1 MENTEIED
9 KGKKK
14 VAGIYIRVS
23 TEDQV
28 REGFSLG
35 EQQEKLE
42 GLCKYKGYEIY
53 KVYKDAGISAKDM
66 VHRPQFQAM
75 LEDMKA
81 GKINYIVA
89 YKLDRV
95 TRSVRDL
102 ETLISTLEKYN
113 CYLICDRDDV
123 NTSSANGRFFVR
135 MLTVLSQLEIEI
147 VSERTKFGLGGAIKA
162 GHIPGSCPFGYYRDT
177 DKTIKIDNSTKDIV
191 IRIYQMYLEGK
202 SYQQIANILNEEE
215 IPSPVKGKWSD
226 STIEKIINNRIYMG
240 DFERYKK
247 DRTRESEIYMNVV
260 PAIISRAMWE
270 DTQNQKGKNQRAYSR
285 HRIYI
290 FFQKLI
296 CPSCGRI
303 MTGKGAGGKK
313 SRYMYYTCEK
323 CKIYF
328 NEDNVESALIDYI
341 LDFIE
346 YDYQVSKFYYPLLAE
361 KKDDES
367 KEIEKEIS
375 KLKAQKERL
384 KKAYMNGIVEMDDFA
399 EDFKVIDEKLSIL
412 ENKMINSID
421 LQQESYNPAHLIA
434 QRDIEKETLIEGQMY
449 KDMIL
454 NLWTMKSKEE
464 KQEFISK
471 FIESV
476 ALTKNDDGTINIE
489 KVNLRSTFIEQVDKL
504 YEKGVVD
511 IPSKM
516 ETSGNLQN
524 ISTSINLNKNQVNEY
539 LDELKKEMNINY
551 LDLGKYHFNGEEF
564 DETEGIKNEIATYK
578 DKAISFKIKK
588 NEKPI
593 RFFAVKE
600 MKNYLSKPDGNVNFS
615 VVTRIISP
623 DNNKKKNKNKCKNNN
638 K

>member
-1 MENTEIED
+1 MESTELECNE
-9 KGKKK
+9 KNN

-23 TEDQV
+23 TEDQA

-35 EQQEKLE
+35 EQKEKLE
-42 GLCKYKGYEIY
+42 ALCKYKGYEVY
-53 KVYKDAGISAKDM
+53 KVYKDAGISAKDIT
-66 VHRPQFQAM
+66 HRPQFQQM

-95 TRSVRDL
+95 TRSVKDL
-102 ETLISTLEKYN
+102 ETLISTLEQYH

-123 NTSSANGRFFVR
+123 NTSTANGRFFVR

-162 GHIPGSCPFGYYRDT
+162 GHIPGPCPFGYYRDS
-177 DKTIKIDNSTKDIV
+177 DKTIKVDISTKDIV
-191 IRIYQMYLEGK
+191 IRIYQLYLEGK
-202 SYQQIANILNEEE
+202 SYQQIANILNDENV
-215 IPSPVKGKWSD
+215 PSPVKSKWGD

-247 DRTRESEIYMNVV
+247 DKDRESEIYMNVV
-260 PAIISRAMWE
+260 PPIISRAMWE
-270 DTQNQKGKNQRAYSR
+270 DTQNQKGKNQRSYSR
-285 HRIYI
+285 HRVYI

-296 CPSCGRI
+296 CPKCGKI

-313 SRYMYYTCEK
+313 SKYMYYTCEK
-323 CKIYF
+323 CKINF
-328 NEDNVESALIDYI
+328 NEDNIEEILIDYI

-346 YDYQVSKFYYPLLAE
+346 YDYQVNKFFYPLLAE
-361 KKDDES
+361 KKNDEA
-367 KEIEKEIS
+367 KEIEKEI
-375 KLKAQKERL
+375 KKYKDQKKRL
-384 KKAYMNGIVEMDDFA
+384 IKVYKDGILEMEDLA
-399 EDFKVIDEKLSIL
+399 EDINVIDKKLAEL
-412 ENKMINSID
+412 KNMQID
-421 LQQESYNPAHLIA
+421 SVDLVKETYNPAHLIA
-434 QRDIEKETLIEGQMY
+434 HRDIEKESLLDGKMY
-449 KDMIL
+449 REMIL
-454 NLWTMKSKEE
+454 NLWVLKSKEE
-464 KQEFISK
+464 KQDFISR
-471 FIESV
+471 FVESI
-476 ALTKNDDGTINIE
+476 AIKKNEDNTLSIE
-489 KVNLRSTFIEQVDKL
+489 KINFRSTFIEQVDKL
-504 YEKGVVD
+504 YEKGVID

-524 ISTSINLNKNQVNEY
+524 ISTSINLSNKQVNEY

-593 RFFAVKE
+593 RFFAIKE
-600 MKNYLSKPDGNVNFS
+600 MKNYLAKPDGNVNFS
-615 VVTRIISP
+615 VVTHVVSP
-623 DNNKKKNKNKCKNNN
+623 NNTKKKNKNK
-638 K
+638 

>member
-1 MENTEIED
+1 MESTELECN
-9 KGKKK
+9 GKKN

-23 TEDQV
+23 TEDQA

-35 EQQEKLE
+35 EQKEKLE
-42 GLCKYKGYEIY
+42 ALCKYKGYEVY
-53 KVYKDAGISAKDM
+53 KVYKDAGISAKDIT
-66 VHRPQFQAM
+66 HRPQFQQM

-95 TRSVRDL
+95 TRSVKDL
-102 ETLISTLEKYN
+102 ETLISTLEQYH

-123 NTSSANGRFFVR
+123 NTSTANGRFFVR

-162 GHIPGSCPFGYYRDT
+162 GHIPGPCPFGYYRDT
-177 DKTIKIDNSTKDIV
+177 DKTIKIDISTKDIV
-191 IRIYQMYLEGK
+191 IRIYQLYLEGK
-202 SYQQIANILNEEE
+202 SYQQIANILNDENV
-215 IPSPVKGKWSD
+215 PSPVKSKWGD

-247 DRTRESEIYMNVV
+247 DKDRESEIYMNVV
-260 PAIISRAMWE
+260 PPIISRAMWE
-270 DTQNQKGKNQRAYSR
+270 DTQNQKGKNQRSYSR
-285 HRIYI
+285 HRVYI

-296 CPSCGRI
+296 CPMCGKI

-313 SRYMYYTCEK
+313 SKYMYYTCEK

-328 NEDNVESALIDYI
+328 NEDDIEEILIDYI

-346 YDYQVSKFYYPLLAE
+346 YDYQVNKFFYPLLAE
-361 KKDDES
+361 KKDDEA
-367 KEIEKEIS
+367 KEIEKEI
-375 KLKAQKERL
+375 KKYKDQKKRL
-384 KKAYMNGIVEMDDFA
+384 IKVYKDGILEMEDFA
-399 EDFKVIDEKLSIL
+399 EDINAIDKKLAEL
-412 ENKMINSID
+412 KNMQID
-421 LQQESYNPAHLIA
+421 SVDLVKETYNPAHLIA
-434 QRDIEKETLIEGQMY
+434 HRDIEKESLLEGNKY
-449 KDMIL
+449 KEKLL
-454 NLWTMKSKEE
+454 NLWVLKSKEE
-464 KQEFISK
+464 KQDFISR
-471 FIESV
+471 FIESIS
-476 ALTKNDDGTINIE
+476 LKKNEDNTLSIE
-489 KVNLRSTFIEQVDKL
+489 KINFRSTFIEQVDKL

-516 ETSGNLQN
+516 ENSGNLQN
-524 ISTSINLNKNQVNEY
+524 ISTSINLSNKQVNEY

-593 RFFAVKE
+593 RFFAIKE
-600 MKNYLSKPDGNVNFS
+600 MKNYLAKPDYNVNFS
-615 VVTRIISP
+615 VVTHVVP
-623 DNNKKKNKNKCKNNN
+623 PNNIKKKNKNK
-638 K
+638 

>member
-1 MENTEIED
+1 MESTELECNA
-9 KGKKK
+9 KKN

-23 TEDQV
+23 TEDQA

-35 EQQEKLE
+35 EQKEKLE
-42 GLCKYKGYEIY
+42 ALCKYKGYEVY
-53 KVYKDAGISAKDM
+53 KVYKDAGISAKDIT
-66 VHRPQFQAM
+66 HRPQFQQM

-95 TRSVRDL
+95 TRSVKDL
-102 ETLISTLEKYN
+102 ETLISTLEQYH

-123 NTSSANGRFFVR
+123 NTSTANGRFFVR

-162 GHIPGSCPFGYYRDT
+162 GHIPGPCPFGYYRDI
-177 DKTIKIDNSTKDIV
+177 DKTIKIDISTKDII
-191 IRIYQMYLEGK
+191 IRIYQLYLEGK
-202 SYQQIANILNEEE
+202 SYQQIANILNDENV
-215 IPSPVKGKWSD
+215 PSPVKSKWGD

-247 DRTRESEIYMNVV
+247 DKNRESEIYMNVV
-260 PAIISRAMWE
+260 PPIISRAMWE
-270 DTQNQKGKNQRAYSR
+270 DTQNQKGKNQRSYSR
-285 HRIYI
+285 HRVYI

-296 CPSCGRI
+296 CPKCGKI

-313 SRYMYYTCEK
+313 SKYMYYTCEK

-328 NEDNVESALIDYI
+328 NEDIIEETLIDYI

-346 YDYQVSKFYYPLLAE
+346 YDYHVNKFFYPLLAE
-361 KKDDES
+361 KKDDEA
-367 KEIEKEIS
+367 KEIEKEI
-375 KLKAQKERL
+375 KKYKEQKKRL
-384 KKAYMNGIVEMDDFA
+384 IKVYKDGILEMEDFA
-399 EDFKVIDEKLSIL
+399 EDINEIDKKLAEL
-412 ENKMINSID
+412 KNMQID
-421 LQQESYNPAHLIA
+421 SVDLIKETYNPAHLIA
-434 QRDIEKETLIEGQMY
+434 HRDIEKESLLDGKKY
-449 KDMIL
+449 KEKLL
-454 NLWTMKSKEE
+454 NFWVLKSKEE
-464 KQEFISK
+464 KQDFISK
-471 FIESV
+471 FIESI
-476 ALTKNDDGTINIE
+476 ALNKNEDNTLSIE
-489 KVNLRSTFIEQVDKL
+489 KINFRSTFIEQVDKL

-524 ISTSINLNKNQVNEY
+524 ISTSINLSNKQVNDY
-539 LDELKKEMNINY
+539 LDEVKKEMNINY

-578 DKAISFKIKK
+578 DKSISFKIKK

-593 RFFAVKE
+593 RFFAIKE
-600 MKNYLSKPDGNVNFS
+600 MKNYLAKPDGNVNFS
-615 VVTRIISP
+615 VVTHVVSP
-623 DNNKKKNKNKCKNNN
+623 NNTKKKNKNK
-638 K
+638 

>member
-1 MENTEIED
+1 MESTELECN
-9 KGKKK
+9 GKKN

-23 TEDQV
+23 TEDQA

-35 EQQEKLE
+35 EQKEKLE
-42 GLCKYKGYEIY
+42 ALCKYKGYEVY
-53 KVYKDAGISAKDM
+53 KVYKDAGISAKDIT
-66 VHRPQFQAM
+66 HRPQFQQM

-95 TRSVRDL
+95 TRSVKDL
-102 ETLISTLEKYN
+102 ETLISTLEQYH

-123 NTSSANGRFFVR
+123 NTSTANGRFFVR

-162 GHIPGSCPFGYYRDT
+162 GHIPGPCPFGYYRDT
-177 DKTIKIDNSTKDIV
+177 DKTIKIDISTKDIV
-191 IRIYQMYLEGK
+191 IRIYQLYLEGK
-202 SYQQIANILNEEE
+202 SYQQIANILNDENV
-215 IPSPVKGKWSD
+215 PSPVKSKWGD

-247 DRTRESEIYMNVV
+247 DKDRESEIYMNVV
-260 PAIISRAMWE
+260 PPIISRAMWE
-270 DTQNQKGKNQRAYSR
+270 DTQNQKGKNQRSYSR
-285 HRIYI
+285 HRVYI

-296 CPSCGRI
+296 CPKCGKI

-313 SRYMYYTCEK
+313 SKYMYYTCEK

-328 NEDNVESALIDYI
+328 NEDDIEEILIDYI

-346 YDYQVSKFYYPLLAE
+346 YDYQVNKFFYPLLAE
-361 KKDDES
+361 KKDDEA
-367 KEIEKEIS
+367 KEIEKEI
-375 KLKAQKERL
+375 KKYKDQKKRL
-384 KKAYMNGIVEMDDFA
+384 IKVYKDGILEMEDFA
-399 EDFKVIDEKLSIL
+399 EDINAIDKKLAEL
-412 ENKMINSID
+412 KNMQID
-421 LQQESYNPAHLIA
+421 SVDLVKETYNPAHLIA
-434 QRDIEKETLIEGQMY
+434 HRDIEKESLLEGNKY
-449 KDMIL
+449 KEKLL
-454 NLWTMKSKEE
+454 NLWVLKSKEE
-464 KQEFISK
+464 KQDFISR
-471 FIESV
+471 FIESIS
-476 ALTKNDDGTINIE
+476 LKKNEDNTLSIE
-489 KVNLRSTFIEQVDKL
+489 KINFRSTFIEQVDKL

-516 ETSGNLQN
+516 ENSGNLQN
-524 ISTSINLNKNQVNEY
+524 ISTSINLSNKQVNEY

-593 RFFAVKE
+593 RFFAIKE
-600 MKNYLSKPDGNVNFS
+600 MKNYLAKPDYNVNFS
-615 VVTRIISP
+615 VVTHVVP
-623 DNNKKKNKNKCKNNN
+623 PNNIKKKNKNK
-638 K
+638 

>member
-1 MENTEIED
+1 MENTEFESNE
-9 KGKKK
+9 KKK

-23 TEDQV
+23 TEDQA

-35 EQQEKLE
+35 EQKEKLE

-66 VHRPQFQAM
+66 THRPQFQAM

-102 ETLISTLEKYN
+102 ETLISTLEKYH

-162 GHIPGSCPFGYYRDT
+162 GHIPGPCPYGYYRDS

-202 SYQQIANILNEEE
+202 SYQQIASILNDEDV
-215 IPSPVKGKWSD
+215 PSPVKSKWCD

-247 DRTRESEIYMNVV
+247 DKDRESEIYMNVV
-260 PAIISRAMWE
+260 PPIISRAMWE
-270 DTQNQKGKNQRAYSR
+270 DTQNQKGKNQRSYSR
-285 HRIYI
+285 HRVYI

-296 CPSCGRI
+296 CPKCGKM

-328 NEDNVESALIDYI
+328 NEDNVETTLIDYI

-346 YDYQVSKFYYPLLAE
+346 YDYQVNKFYYPLLAE

-399 EDFKVIDEKLSIL
+399 EDFKVIDEKLSVL

-434 QRDIEKETLIEGQMY
+434 QRDIEKENLVEGQMY

-454 NLWTMKSKEE
+454 SLWTMKSKEE

-471 FIESV
+471 FVESV

-489 KVNLRSTFIEQVDKL
+489 KVNLRSGFIEQVDKL
-504 YEKGVVD
+504 YEKGVID

-524 ISTSINLNKNQVNEY
+524 ISTSINLNNKQVNEY

-593 RFFAVKE
+593 RFFAIKE
-600 MKNYLSKPDGNVNFS
+600 MKNYLAKPDGNVNFS
-615 VVTRIISP
+615 VVTHVVP
-623 DNNKKKNKNKCKNNN
+623 PNNAKKKNKNK
-638 K
+638 

>member
-260 PAIISRAMWE
+260 PPIISRAMWE
-270 DTQNQKGKNQRAYSR
+270 DTQNQKGKNQRSYSR
-285 HRIYI
+285 HRVYV

-296 CPSCGRI
+296 CPKCGKI

-313 SRYMYYTCEK
+313 SKYMYYTCEK

-328 NEDNVESALIDYI
+328 NEDGIEETLIDYI

-346 YDYQVSKFYYPLLAE
+346 YDYQVNKFFYPLLAE
-361 KKDDES
+361 KKDDEA
-367 KEIEKEIS
+367 KEIEKEI
-375 KLKAQKERL
+375 KKYKEQKKRL
-384 KKAYMNGIVEMDDFA
+384 IKVYKDGILEMEDFA
-399 EDFKVIDEKLSIL
+399 EDINVIDKKLAEL
-412 ENKMINSID
+412 KNMQID
-421 LQQESYNPAHLIA
+421 SVDLVKETYNPAHLIA
-434 QRDIEKETLIEGQMY
+434 HRDIEKESLLDGKMY
-449 KDMIL
+449 KEMLL
-454 NLWTMKSKEE
+454 NLWVLKSKEE
-464 KQEFISK
+464 KQDFISR
-471 FIESV
+471 FIESI
-476 ALTKNDDGTINIE
+476 AIKKNEDNTLCIE
-489 KVNLRSTFIEQVDKL
+489 KVNFRSAFIEQVDKL

-516 ETSGNLQN
+516 ETSGKLQN
-524 ISTSINLNKNQVNEY
+524 ISTSINLSNKQVNEY
-539 LDELKKEMNINY
+539 LDEIKKEMNINY
-551 LDLGKYHFNGEEF
+551 IDLGKYHFNGEEF

-593 RFFAVKE
+593 RFFAIKE
-600 MKNYLSKPDGNVNFS
+600 MKNYLAKPDYNVNFS
-615 VVTRIISP
+615 VVTQVIP
-623 DNNKKKNKNKCKNNN
+623 PNNTKKKNKNK
-638 K
+638 

>member
-1 MENTEIED
+1 MESTELECNA
-9 KGKKK
+9 KKN

-23 TEDQV
+23 TEDQA

-35 EQQEKLE
+35 EQKEKLE
-42 GLCKYKGYEIY
+42 ALCKYKGYEVY
-53 KVYKDAGISAKDM
+53 KVYKDAGISAKDIT
-66 VHRPQFQAM
+66 HRPQFQQM

-95 TRSVRDL
+95 TRSVKDL
-102 ETLISTLEKYN
+102 ETLISTLEQYH

-123 NTSSANGRFFVR
+123 NTSTANGRFFVR

-162 GHIPGSCPFGYYRDT
+162 GHIPGPCPFGYYRDI
-177 DKTIKIDNSTKDIV
+177 DKTIKIDISTKDII
-191 IRIYQMYLEGK
+191 IRIYQLYLEGK
-202 SYQQIANILNEEE
+202 SYQQIANILNDENV
-215 IPSPVKGKWSD
+215 PSPVKSKWGD

-247 DRTRESEIYMNVV
+247 DKNRESEIYMNVV
-260 PAIISRAMWE
+260 PPIISRAMWE
-270 DTQNQKGKNQRAYSR
+270 DTQNQKGKNQRSYSR
-285 HRIYI
+285 HRVYI

-296 CPSCGRI
+296 CPKCGKI

-313 SRYMYYTCEK
+313 SKYMYYTCEK

-328 NEDNVESALIDYI
+328 NEDIIEETLIDYI

-346 YDYQVSKFYYPLLAE
+346 YDYHVNKFFYPLLAE
-361 KKDDES
+361 KKDDEA
-367 KEIEKEIS
+367 KEIEKEI
-375 KLKAQKERL
+375 KKYKEQKKRL
-384 KKAYMNGIVEMDDFA
+384 IKVYKDGILEMEDFA
-399 EDFKVIDEKLSIL
+399 EDINEIDKKLAEL
-412 ENKMINSID
+412 KNMQID
-421 LQQESYNPAHLIA
+421 SVDLIKETYNPAHLIA
-434 QRDIEKETLIEGQMY
+434 HRDIEKESLLDGKKY
-449 KDMIL
+449 KEKLL
-454 NLWTMKSKEE
+454 NFWVLKSKEE
-464 KQEFISK
+464 KQDFISK
-471 FIESV
+471 FIESI
-476 ALTKNDDGTINIE
+476 ALNKNEDNTLSIE
-489 KVNLRSTFIEQVDKL
+489 KINFRSTFIEQVDKL

-524 ISTSINLNKNQVNEY
+524 ISTSINLSNKQVNDY
-539 LDELKKEMNINY
+539 LDEVKKEMNINY

-593 RFFAVKE
+593 RFFAIKE
-600 MKNYLSKPDGNVNFS
+600 MKNYLAKPDGNVNFS
-615 VVTRIISP
+615 VVTHVVSP
-623 DNNKKKNKNKCKNNN
+623 NNTKKKNKNK
-638 K
+638 

>member
-1 MENTEIED
+1 MESTELECN
-9 KGKKK
+9 GKKN

-23 TEDQV
+23 TEDQA

-35 EQQEKLE
+35 EQKEKLE
-42 GLCKYKGYEIY
+42 ALCKYKGYEVY
-53 KVYKDAGISAKDM
+53 KVYKDAGISAKDIT
-66 VHRPQFQAM
+66 HRPQFQQM

-95 TRSVRDL
+95 TRSVKDL
-102 ETLISTLEKYN
+102 ETLISTLEQYH

-123 NTSSANGRFFVR
+123 NTSTANGRFFVR

-162 GHIPGSCPFGYYRDT
+162 GHIPGPCPFGYYRDT
-177 DKTIKIDNSTKDIV
+177 DKTIKIDISTKDIV
-191 IRIYQMYLEGK
+191 IRIYQLYLEGK
-202 SYQQIANILNEEE
+202 SYQQIANILNDENV
-215 IPSPVKGKWSD
+215 PSPVKSKWGD

-247 DRTRESEIYMNVV
+247 DKDRESEIYMNVV
-260 PAIISRAMWE
+260 PPIISRAMWE
-270 DTQNQKGKNQRAYSR
+270 DTQNQKGKNQRSYSR
-285 HRIYI
+285 HRVYI

-296 CPSCGRI
+296 CPKCGKI

-313 SRYMYYTCEK
+313 SKYMYYTCEK

-328 NEDNVESALIDYI
+328 NEDDIEEILIDYI

-346 YDYQVSKFYYPLLAE
+346 YDYQVNKFFYPLLAE
-361 KKDDES
+361 KKDDEA
-367 KEIEKEIS
+367 KEIEKEI
-375 KLKAQKERL
+375 KKYKDQKKRL
-384 KKAYMNGIVEMDDFA
+384 IKVYKDGILEMEDFA
-399 EDFKVIDEKLSIL
+399 EDINAIDKKLAEL
-412 ENKMINSID
+412 KNMQID
-421 LQQESYNPAHLIA
+421 SVDLVKETYNPAHLIA
-434 QRDIEKETLIEGQMY
+434 HRDIEKESLLEGNKY
-449 KDMIL
+449 KEKLL
-454 NLWTMKSKEE
+454 NLWVLKSKEE
-464 KQEFISK
+464 KQDFISR
-471 FIESV
+471 FIESIS
-476 ALTKNDDGTINIE
+476 LKKNEDNTLSIE
-489 KVNLRSTFIEQVDKL
+489 KINFRSTFIEQVDKL

-524 ISTSINLNKNQVNEY
+524 ISTSINLSNKQVNEY
-539 LDELKKEMNINY
+539 IDELKKEININY
-551 LDLGKYHFNGEEF
+551 LDIGKYHFNGEEF

-593 RFFAVKE
+593 RFFAIKE
-600 MKNYLSKPDGNVNFS
+600 MKNYLAKPDYNVNFS
-615 VVTRIISP
+615 VVTHVVP
-623 DNNKKKNKNKCKNNN
+623 PNNIKKKNKNK
-638 K
+638 

>member
-1 MENTEIED
+1 MESTELECNE
-9 KGKKK
+9 KNN

-23 TEDQV
+23 TEDQA

-35 EQQEKLE
+35 EQKEKLE
-42 GLCKYKGYEIY
+42 ALCKYKGYEVY
-53 KVYKDAGISAKDM
+53 KVYKDAGISAKDIT
-66 VHRPQFQAM
+66 HRPQFQQM

-95 TRSVRDL
+95 TRSVKDL
-102 ETLISTLEKYN
+102 ETLISTLEQYH

-123 NTSSANGRFFVR
+123 NTSTANGRFFVR

-162 GHIPGSCPFGYYRDT
+162 GHIPGPCPFGYYRDS
-177 DKTIKIDNSTKDIV
+177 DKTIKVDISTKDIV
-191 IRIYQMYLEGK
+191 IRIYQLYLEGK
-202 SYQQIANILNEEE
+202 SYQQIANILNDENV
-215 IPSPVKGKWSD
+215 PSPVKSKWGD

-247 DRTRESEIYMNVV
+247 DKDRESEIYMNVV
-260 PAIISRAMWE
+260 PPIISRAMWE
-270 DTQNQKGKNQRAYSR
+270 DTQNQKGKNQRSYSR
-285 HRIYI
+285 HRVYI

-296 CPSCGRI
+296 CPKCGKI

-313 SRYMYYTCEK
+313 SKYMYYTCEK
-323 CKIYF
+323 CKINF
-328 NEDNVESALIDYI
+328 NEDNIEEILIDYI

-346 YDYQVSKFYYPLLAE
+346 YDYQVNKFFYPLLAE
-361 KKDDES
+361 KKNDEA
-367 KEIEKEIS
+367 KEIEKEI
-375 KLKAQKERL
+375 KKYKDQKKRL
-384 KKAYMNGIVEMDDFA
+384 IKVYKDGILEMEDLA
-399 EDFKVIDEKLSIL
+399 EDINVIDKKLAEL
-412 ENKMINSID
+412 KNMQID
-421 LQQESYNPAHLIA
+421 SVDLVKETYNPAHLIA
-434 QRDIEKETLIEGQMY
+434 HRDIEKESLLDGKMY
-449 KDMIL
+449 REMIL
-454 NLWTMKSKEE
+454 NLWVLKSKEE
-464 KQEFISK
+464 KQDFISR
-471 FIESV
+471 FVESI
-476 ALTKNDDGTINIE
+476 AIKKNEDNTLSIE
-489 KVNLRSTFIEQVDKL
+489 KINFRSTFIEQVDKL

-524 ISTSINLNKNQVNEY
+524 ISTSINLSNKQVNEY

-593 RFFAVKE
+593 RFFAIKE
-600 MKNYLSKPDGNVNFS
+600 MKNYLAKPDGNVNFS
-615 VVTRIISP
+615 VVTHVVSP
-623 DNNKKKNKNKCKNNN
+623 NNTKKKNKNK
-638 K
+638 